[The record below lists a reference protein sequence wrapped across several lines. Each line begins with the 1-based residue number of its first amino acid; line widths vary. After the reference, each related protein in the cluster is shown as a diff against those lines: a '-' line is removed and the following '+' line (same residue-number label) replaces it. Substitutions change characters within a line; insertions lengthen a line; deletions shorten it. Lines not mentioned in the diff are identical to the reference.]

1 MILCHLSGRIQIF
14 VHLQTFSSCD
24 KLLYINVLIYKSMKK
39 GLLAGI
45 SAVMLLAVFAIL
57 LGCTPGDE
65 HMTKKDGVYIV
76 NTTKLG
82 ADVQGYNGP
91 TPLNIYIKNDKIQK
105 IEALPN
111 DETPGF
117 FERVK
122 DGMTVAQAATANV
135 DAVTGATY
143 SSNAVKENVK
153 IGVKY
158 YQKHKK

>member
-1 MILCHLSGRIQIF
+1 M
-14 VHLQTFSSCD
+14 
-24 KLLYINVLIYKSMKK
+24 KMKK
-39 GLLAGI
+39 WFLVSLCTVALVA
-45 SAVMLLAVFAIL
+45 AVAIL
-57 LGCTPGDE
+57 LGCTSSDE

-82 ADVQGYNGP
+82 ADIQGYNGP
-91 TPLNIYIKNDKIQK
+91 TPLNVSIKDDKIQK
-105 IEALPN
+105 VEALPN

-117 FERVK
+117 FVRVQNELMSK
-122 DGMTVAQAATANV
+122 WNGMDVKKAATTEM

>member
-1 MILCHLSGRIQIF
+1 
-14 VHLQTFSSCD
+14 
-24 KLLYINVLIYKSMKK
+24 MKK
-39 GLLAGI
+39 WLWTSLCAVALAA
-45 SAVMLLAVFAIL
+45 AVAVI
-57 LGCTPGDE
+57 LGCTTSDE
-65 HMTKKDGVYIV
+65 HITKKDGVYIV

-91 TPLNIYIKNDKIQK
+91 TPLNIYIKDNKIQK
-105 IEALPN
+105 VEALPN
-111 DETPGF
+111 EETPSF
-117 FERVK
+117 FQRVQNELLGK
-122 DGMTVAQAATANV
+122 WNGMDVKKAATAEI

>member
-1 MILCHLSGRIQIF
+1 M
-14 VHLQTFSSCD
+14 
-24 KLLYINVLIYKSMKK
+24 MKK
-39 GLLAGI
+39 WLLA
-45 SAVMLLAVFAIL
+45 SLCAVVLVAAVAVI

-65 HMTKKDGVYIV
+65 NMTKKDGVYIV

-91 TPLNIYIKNDKIQK
+91 TPLNIYIKDDKIQK
-105 IEALPN
+105 VEALPN
-111 DETPGF
+111 EETPGF
-117 FERVK
+117 FQRVQK
-122 DGMTVAQAATANV
+122 ELLGKWNGMDVKKAATAEI

-153 IGVKY
+153 IGVNY